1 MEFVGGGGG
10 GRGGGAFFDVSPLIC
25 TLSGESYSFSLIIML
40 YYFILGL
47 GGRGGVAVFVV
58 FPSCILLGLLV
69 PVGFGGTASNLSFR
83 IISLLL
89 DVYKRQGLGNIYHVG
104 QYNGETTLLYGF
116 WI

>member
-1 MEFVGGGGG
+1 MEFVVGGGG

-47 GGRGGVAVFVV
+47 GGGGGVAVFVV

-69 PVGFGGTASNLSFR
+69 PVGLGGAVSNLSFR
-83 IISLLL
+83 IISLLFL
-89 DVYKRQGLGNIYHVG
+89 
-104 QYNGETTLLYGF
+104 YNSFRWRWRDCISRG
-116 WI
+116 

>member
-1 MEFVGGGGG
+1 
-10 GRGGGAFFDVSPLIC
+10 
-25 TLSGESYSFSLIIML
+25 ML

-83 IISLLL
+83 IISLLFL
-89 DVYKRQGLGNIYHVG
+89 YNSFRWRWRDCISRVKPSFTFTSPIGLVGGDGGVGIDGVLPSVKIVFAIYVIYKVSLI
-104 QYNGETTLLYGF
+104 
-116 WI
+116 W

>member
-1 MEFVGGGGG
+1 MEFVVGGGG

-47 GGRGGVAVFVV
+47 GGGGGVAVFVV

-69 PVGFGGTASNLSFR
+69 PVVLVGAVDHYEPRCRHCHEVVNKP
-83 IISLLL
+83 IKI
-89 DVYKRQGLGNIYHVG
+89 KRRTKSSQ
-104 QYNGETTLLYGF
+104 
-116 WI
+116 

>member
-1 MEFVGGGGG
+1 MIYLSVRGQYIDKNSDYCRSYLEFVGGGGG

-69 PVGFGGTASNLSFR
+69 PVGFGGTASNLSFV
-83 IISLLL
+83 S
-89 DVYKRQGLGNIYHVG
+89 
-104 QYNGETTLLYGF
+104 
-116 WI
+116 